1 MPITFTVNVAENLI
15 RTVAVGP
22 IELEDIEQ
30 YVQQQMTHPD
40 IRPGMHE
47 LVDMR
52 AATLDLSYEKM
63 KRLVGRIEPFNDKV
77 GDARCALVSDNDVS
91 FGFARMYEMM
101 AEQTGVETRAFREIG
116 PALEWLGID
125 APKE

>member
-1 MPITFTVNVAENLI
+1 MPITFTVSAAENLI
-15 RTVAVGP
+15 RTVAEGE
-22 IELEDIEQ
+22 IGLEDIVS
-30 YVQQQMTHPD
+30 YVQAQMEHPE

-52 AATLDLSYEKM
+52 RARLNLSYEKM
-63 KRLVGRIEPFNDKV
+63 QKLVGSIEPFNEKL
-77 GDARCALVSDNDVS
+77 GEARCALVTDEDIS

-101 AEQTGVETRAFREIG
+101 AEQTGVETRAFREMK

-125 APKE
+125 APAE